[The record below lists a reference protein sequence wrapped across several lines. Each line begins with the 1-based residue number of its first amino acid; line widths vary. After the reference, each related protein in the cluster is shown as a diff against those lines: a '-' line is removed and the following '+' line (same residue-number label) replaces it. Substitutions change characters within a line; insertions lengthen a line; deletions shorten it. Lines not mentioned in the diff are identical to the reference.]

1 MTGSQVK
8 GNPTEKL
15 LRAFTTDIDKTV
27 ASADFNKQFAKLYNK
42 TALTVTCVPLSPP
55 PYRGLLPHCHVRVP
69 VPSTLLWT
77 SPGVGMAMAVAW
89 TCHPVHG
96 DGSRRA
102 ARARISDSGLAE
114 SISLA

>member
-77 SPGVGMAMAVAW
+77 SPAWAWPWLWRGPATLCMATGAVARPELGFLTVGW
-89 TCHPVHG
+89 R
-96 DGSRRA
+96 SRSA
-102 ARARISDSGLAE
+102 
-114 SISLA
+114 